1 MKTDNFITYLEKY
14 SPYLWTIIKSHPDKF
29 LENNDMLLINFER
42 FRLITKMIDRF
53 QEGKKIF
60 LDLGVYPGI
69 VPQICFEHLS
79 LKPQIFYGL
88 GLGFH
93 EEFQTSMTKLGIT
106 LLECD
111 LDPRLHLDEG
121 RATIIPLEA
130 ESVDF
135 VVFTD
140 VVEHFFDPFYP
151 LQEIN
156 RVSQNGAIMVLTT
169 NNITRFRAFLGML
182 RGRSCN
188 VPLIN
193 GSLFYNGDWRPHFRE
208 YSKGEL
214 YQLMEWAGFEV
225 LEHRFY
231 EAEFGQY
238 RVVDGQLVKK
248 DLRMLSIKGKLV
260 DEVQKLSTKV
270 LPHLCDNHIL
280 VARKVKSYDEMLAK
294 APRVVSDIDDWVNQR
309 QAFGS

>member
-1 MKTDNFITYLEKY
+1 MVNEHPNEWLVGNHALIINFI
-14 SPYLWTIIKSHPDKF
+14 
-29 LENNDMLLINFER
+29 
-42 FRLITKMIDRF
+42 RF
-53 QEGKKIF
+53 QLIMEAVKKHYSKNQQI
-60 LDLGVYPGI
+60 LDVGVYPGT
-69 VPQICFEHLS
+69 VAQLFHEYYPGPGNYRYF
-79 LKPQIFYGL
+79 GL
-88 GLGFH
+88 GLGFD
-93 EEFQTSMTKLGIT
+93 EVFTEKMNEYGVE

-156 RVSQNGAIMVLTT
+156 RVSRNGAIMVLTT
-169 NNITRFRAFLGML
+169 NNITRFSAFLGMV

-270 LPHLCDNHIL
+270 LPHLRDNHIF
-280 VARKVKSYDEMLAK
+280 VAKKVKSYEDMLAT
-294 APRVVSDIDDWVNQR
+294 APRVVNDMDEWVRQR